1 MAEILK
7 QIKNKSTYFK
17 KTDFEQMFDSYNFF
31 EEKADNKIP
40 YNYLIQGLRRITV
53 KYEKQQFLEKYPKF
67 KLDRM
72 VSKLEFVN
80 IMETEYKAV
89 TKFES

>member
-7 QIKNKSTYFK
+7 HIKSKSTYLK

-53 KYEKQQFLEKYPKF
+53 KYEK
-67 KLDRM
+67 
-72 VSKLEFVN
+72 
-80 IMETEYKAV
+80 
-89 TKFES
+89 